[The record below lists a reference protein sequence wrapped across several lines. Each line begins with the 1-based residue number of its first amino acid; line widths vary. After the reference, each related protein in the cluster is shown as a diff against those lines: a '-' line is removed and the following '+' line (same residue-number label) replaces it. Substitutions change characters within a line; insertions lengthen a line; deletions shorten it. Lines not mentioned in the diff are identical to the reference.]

1 VIRQT
6 RRFVLECYACE
17 KICKDPTKQFCPSC
31 GNPTLKKLSV
41 RANEDGTMTFF
52 RNPKRRINN
61 RGKIVREI
69 FNESLWLIL
78 TVVFNSFERRWKKK

>member
-1 VIRQT
+1 LSTEGYVIRQT
-6 RRFVLECYACE
+6 RRFVLECYGCE

-61 RGKIVREI
+61 RGKIVRNWKI
-69 FNESLWLIL
+69 YF
-78 TVVFNSFERRWKKK
+78 VVNYPFSIQFL